1 MLALM
6 QGHHTIYSQLVLI
19 KQVFSIT
26 STTPMKLQEKH
37 SGVFFPHSNFGKM
50 TMIIFEITT
59 HPKGIWDEN
68 VWCSCLLVAFQVSL
82 FNFVLTV
89 CSVTIFFYLYFQ
101 RKERQTNPDG
111 EPTAAL
117 LNSQSP
123 FELWINHI
131 SNGHKYVQSWAF
143 GNQQTQ
149 LHYRIGRRSSLD
161 LLTLSRKPQAL
172 GFQSVVW
179 PHVFLLV

>member
-1 MLALM
+1 
-6 QGHHTIYSQLVLI
+6 
-19 KQVFSIT
+19 
-26 STTPMKLQEKH
+26 
-37 SGVFFPHSNFGKM
+37 M

-68 VWCSCLLVAFQVSL
+68 VCCSCLLVAFQVSL

-111 EPTAAL
+111 EPTADL

-131 SNGHKYVQSWAF
+131 SNRHKYVQSWAF
-143 GNQQTQ
+143 GNQTHTVALQNRTA
-149 LHYRIGRRSSLD
+149 LFSWPGDLIEKTSGIRLSVCCLASCFSSCLAWK
-161 LLTLSRKPQAL
+161 TSRL
-172 GFQSVVW
+172 W
-179 PHVFLLV
+179 